1 MTEFAFDVSLNAVM
15 RVKAKTLKDAKGVLE
30 VLKEEF
36 FIGAEIFENGDVTGK
51 LTAASINTEAAG
63 PELFEIDGICVEEP
77 DAIHHI
83 CP

>member
-1 MTEFAFDVSLNAVM
+1 MSEFAFDVSLKAVM
-15 RVKAKTLKDAKGVLE
+15 RVKSKTLDNAKEVLD

-36 FIGAEIFENGDVTGK
+36 SIDKDVFENGDVIVR
-51 LTAASINTEAAG
+51 LTAASIDDEGFA

-77 DAIHHI
+77 NGIHHI